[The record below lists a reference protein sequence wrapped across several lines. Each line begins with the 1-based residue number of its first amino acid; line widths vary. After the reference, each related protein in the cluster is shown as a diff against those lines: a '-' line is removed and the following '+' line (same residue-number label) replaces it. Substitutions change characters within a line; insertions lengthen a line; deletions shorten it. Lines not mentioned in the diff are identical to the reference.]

1 MYLKSLAIKG
11 FKSFADPAVLNLEPG
26 VTVVVG
32 PNGSGKS
39 NVVDAMAWVLGAQ
52 SPKSVRAQ
60 KMDDIIF
67 AGTQKRAALGRAEV
81 SLTIDNSDG
90 QLSIDFTEVTIT
102 RTLFR
107 TGESDYAIN
116 GVSCR
121 LLDVQDLLSDSGV
134 GRQQHI
140 IVSQGQI
147 DAVLNARPE
156 ERRAIIEEAAGVLK
170 YRKRKERAERRLSS
184 TDENLNRLADLV
196 REIRRQL
203 RPLEKQANAA
213 RRHGVLVGEL
223 HALKLHLVG
232 RELKA
237 LTGNLEQ
244 SRRSRID
251 LDGREV
257 QLKSSLAEFDRGVF
271 RAEAELTALGGSDV
285 ADILSRAQS
294 LRERIRGQA
303 NVVGERQRRL
313 QGEIQS
319 AVDEGVVSSLESEA
333 ARIVDSLAIAVTE
346 RHGLD
351 PEFNELDVTERRL
364 ATDKV
369 SFEDTWGEG
378 IGPAPVQAAEART
391 QLMAM
396 QSASLR
402 DTQESQRLADQLAAL
417 GGRHDRFMAARSE
430 AQDVVQRLS
439 PQIPQLEN
447 QVASASSDRATA
459 ESAVEAATERRR
471 TADGEASRW
480 QARADA
486 LGQALDAARSAAGAD
501 ALVGAD
507 GVLGTLLDLVAIDD
521 GWDAAVEAAA
531 GQAMRAVVVDDVRN
545 GRAALEALS
554 GRDLAG
560 AILALGSSRS
570 AASTPTVGEPVRLHV
585 RAVRP
590 DVEGLLDAVFGGAIA
605 LDSDWRGALDVALAH
620 PKTTVVTKDGDRFGP
635 GGWSIGQA
643 GTGAT
648 GAALEEAIARA
659 EAAVA
664 DASAAAE
671 AFKLARHAMDEIRKT
686 RRAAEDKLR
695 SISSELEKAVA
706 AVERSTGQINDLA
719 SDRERLDTQFS
730 AVGDRQASDKVE
742 LDKLQLSLPGLEA
755 EEAAHFDRTHSMA
768 EARKTLEDQ
777 SRKVASI
784 RTDLEVRTAAVES
797 RHQSLLLRQGEV
809 EKRLER
815 LVVEREAAKVRRE
828 NLQLSLNVVDRLA
841 AELNEK
847 RDLLAGWLDLLRIEQ
862 EAQSQAAKAV
872 SEDLSKRR
880 RERKSAER
888 ELMEVR
894 EKRGKLDLADV
905 ENNVRLETLTE
916 AIRGDLD
923 TEPAVAM
930 EAELPEIAEGGTPE
944 AKVRD
949 LERELKLLGPI
960 NPLALQE
967 FEELKERHEFLDS
980 QLQDVKTT
988 KRDLLRLIK
997 EIDAEIVN
1005 VFSAAYADVATNF
1018 VDLFQ
1023 TLFPGGR
1030 GAVKLTDPTDL
1041 LNCGVEIEAKP
1052 SGKNVKK
1059 LSLLSGGER
1068 SLTALG
1074 FLFAVFKSRPS
1085 PFYVMD
1091 EVEAALDDMNLHR
1104 FLALVQE
1111 FRSAAQLII
1120 VSHQKRTME
1129 AADVLYGVSMKPGGS
1144 SKVVSQKVEGK
1155 TQAEA
1160 QAEVW
1165 EASQEQR

>member
-1 MYLKSLAIKG
+1 MYLKALSIKG
-11 FKSFADPAVLNLEPG
+11 FKSFADPAVLSLEPG

-52 SPKSVRAQ
+52 APKAVRAQ

-67 AGTQKRAALGRAEV
+67 AGTQKRSALGRAEV
-81 SLTIDNSDG
+81 ALTIDNSDG
-90 QLSIDFTEVTIT
+90 QLPIDFTEVTIT

-107 TGESDYAIN
+107 TGESEYQIN
-116 GVSCR
+116 GISCR
-121 LLDVQDLLSDSGV
+121 LLDIQDLLSDSGV

-170 YRKRKERAERRLSS
+170 FRKRKERAERRLNS
-184 TDENLNRLADLV
+184 TEENLQRLADLV
-196 REIRRQL
+196 REVRRQL

-213 RRHGVLVGEL
+213 RRHGDLVTEL

-237 LTGNLEQ
+237 LTGKLEQ
-244 SRRSRID
+244 SRRQRLE
-251 LDGREV
+251 LDTREG
-257 QLKSSLAEFDRGVF
+257 QLKTDLSRFDQGVF
-271 RAEAELTALGGSDV
+271 RAEAELSALGGSDV
-285 ADILSRAQS
+285 ADILSRGQS

-303 NVVGERQRRL
+303 NVVSERQRRL
-313 QGEIQS
+313 HGEIQS
-319 AVDEGVVSSLESEA
+319 AVDEGVVSSLEAEA
-333 ARIVDSLAIAVTE
+333 SRIIDSLQIAVTE
-346 RHGLD
+346 RQDLE
-351 PEFNELDVTERRL
+351 PEYNELDVAERRL
-364 ATDKV
+364 DQDRG
-369 SFEDTWGEG
+369 SFEEVWGEG
-378 IGPAPVQAAEART
+378 IGPAPVHAAEVRT
-391 QLMAM
+391 QLTAL
-396 QSASLR
+396 QSAAQR
-402 DTQESQRLADQLAAL
+402 DDQESRRLSDQLDAL
-417 GGRHDRFMAARSE
+417 GARHDRFMQSRSE
-430 AQDVVQRLS
+430 AQEVVQ
-439 PQIPQLEN
+439 QLTPELPGLEHAVT
-447 QVASASSDRATA
+447 QASSNRQEADQ
-459 ESAVEAATERRR
+459 AVEAATEARR

-480 QARADA
+480 KARADA

-501 ALVGAD
+501 ALAGAD

-521 GWDAAVEAAA
+521 GWDSAVEAAA
-531 GQAMRAVVVDDVRN
+531 GQAMQAVVVDDANNAR
-545 GRAALEALS
+545 GALEALAAK
-554 GRDLAG
+554 DLAG
-560 AILALGSSRS
+560 AVLALGSSR
-570 AASTPTVGEPVRLHV
+570 ARAETPSVGEPVRDHV
-585 RAVRP
+585 RALRP
-590 DVEGLLDAVFGGAIA
+590 DVEGLLDALLGGAVA
-605 LDSDWRGALDVALAH
+605 LDSDWRGALDVALEH
-620 PKTTVVTKDGDRFGP
+620 PEITVVTRRGDRFGS

-648 GAALEEAIARA
+648 GAALEEAVANA
-659 EAAVA
+659 EVA
-664 DASAAAE
+664 DREAKAAAE
-671 AFKLARHAMDEIRKT
+671 TLKQLRQELDEGRKN
-686 RRAAEDKLR
+686 RRATEDRLR
-695 SISSELEKAVA
+695 SVTNELEKAVA
-706 AVERSTGQINDLA
+706 AVERATTQINDLA
-719 SDRERLDTQFS
+719 ADRERLDSQF
-730 AVGDRQASDKVE
+730 AAIGDRQASDRAE

-755 EEAAHFDRTHSMA
+755 EEAAHFDRTQSMTDA
-768 EARKTLEDQ
+768 RSALEAQ
-777 SRKVASI
+777 SRKVANV
-784 RTDLEVRTAAVES
+784 RTELEVRTAAVDSRRES
-797 RHQSLLLRQGEV
+797 LILRQVEV

-815 LVVEREAAKVRRE
+815 LVVEREAAKTRRE
-828 NLQLSLNVVDRLA
+828 ELQRSLDVVNRLA
-841 AELNEK
+841 SELDDK
-847 RDLLAGWLDLLRIEQ
+847 RDILAAWLELLRVEQ
-862 EAQSQAAKAV
+862 QAQSQAAKEV

-880 RERKSAER
+880 RERKVAER
-888 ELMEVR
+888 ELGEIR
-894 EKRGKLDLADV
+894 EKRSRLDLADV
-905 ENNVRLETLTE
+905 ENGVRLETLTE
-916 AIRGDLD
+916 AVRNDLD
-923 TEPAVAM
+923 TEPDIAM
-930 EAELPEIAEGGTPE
+930 EAELPDVPEGATPE
-944 AKVRD
+944 ARVRE

-980 QLQDVKTT
+980 QLQDVKST
-988 KRDLLRLIK
+988 KRDLSRLIK

-1005 VFSAAYADVATNF
+1005 VFSSAYADVATNF

-1111 FRSAAQLII
+1111 FRGEAQLII

-1144 SKVVSQKVEGK
+1144 SKVVSEKVEGR
-1155 TQAEA
+1155 
-1160 QAEVW
+1160 
-1165 EASQEQR
+1165 SS